1 MYLGLTLLGLVVVTS
16 SALVVVVAVVVVVRS
31 FFFLRLFFLV
41 VSSGLS
47 VTSSAS
53 SLGAGELRGGDPEGL
68 VKVEVKVQLGPG
80 QGTMA
85 GEPEDNGR
93 RVKGQ

>member
-1 MYLGLTLLGLVVVTS
+1 MYLTSVGFVVVTS
-16 SALVVVVAVVVVVRS
+16 SAFVVVVAVVVVVLS

-68 VKVEVKVQLGPG
+68 GKVEVKVQLGPG
-80 QGTMA
+80 KGTMA
-85 GEPEDNGR
+85 GEPEHNRR